1 MPTPPIN
8 YNKPV
13 TDGFDAPAAYYADPD
28 VADLAR
34 VAAARIP
41 GAFHELMCE
50 ACDGDYDT
58 ARAVVQLALLDMEA
72 GTLNA
77 GRALAD
83 SLTPGVAR

>member
-1 MPTPPIN
+1 MPTLSTN

-28 VADLAR
+28 VAELAR
-34 VAAARIP
+34 VAACRIP

-72 GTLNA
+72 GTLA
-77 GRALAD
+77 RGTTLAD
-83 SLTPGVAR
+83 TLTPGVAR